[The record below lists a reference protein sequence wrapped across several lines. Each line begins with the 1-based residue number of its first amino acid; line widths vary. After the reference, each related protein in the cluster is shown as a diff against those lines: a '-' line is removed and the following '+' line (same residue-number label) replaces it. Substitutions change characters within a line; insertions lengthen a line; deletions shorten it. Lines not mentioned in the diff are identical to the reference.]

1 MKACKHLLEKIF
13 FLSLLGALMGNTA
26 IAGNWPQE
34 LKGDKGTIVVY
45 QPQPEELKGN
55 ILTGRAAMSIK
66 MSDNKD
72 PVYGVF
78 WFSAHIETDR
88 NEDTATISDLTVTK
102 VGWPDSED
110 AGEQQFKTFVEKTL
124 SNSEFEISL
133 SGLSASLTA
142 SNNVQQSL
150 DDIKS
155 DPPVILFREHL
166 AVLLSY
172 DGKPRYSAIEN
183 SPYERALN
191 TPLAV
196 VKDGKGNFY
205 LTSGALWYRA
215 KNALGPWHVTTTP
228 PADLKAMIPEASDS
242 VPAKAPEIVSVT
254 EATELVVSDGAPEW
268 TSLAGGKLLYVENT
282 ETPWLRD
289 LASGDMYLQLSGRW
303 FKAKSTDGPW
313 TFVRPDKLPAGF
325 KEIPPASDIGGLRS
339 SVAGTEEADQAIVD
353 AQMPQTAAINRSE
366 TKLTVE
372 YDGDPKFEAIKGT
385 DVAYA
390 VNTATQ
396 VLRID
401 KQYYAVD
408 NGVWFHATSATGPW
422 AVADT
427 IPSDKI
433 ADIPPS
439 SPVYNTTYVTIYD
452 STPDVVYVG
461 YTPGYMWSYPYYG
474 VPVYG
479 TGWYYPPYWG
489 RYYYPRPPTWGL
501 HVGYNPWT
509 GWNVGVSWGGPF
521 FRVGISWGGGYGYH
535 RGCCGGYYGGGF
547 HHNTNININTGDI
560 NIGNN
565 VNIGN
570 RANIG
575 NKLDQNR
582 GHDNLYKRKENQHR
596 NASKATVRRD
606 SQRAR
611 PVSDRK
617 NNLYADSRGNVV
629 RRDSNEQWQE
639 RRGGDWQSIPKQSP
653 DRSREFDKQRPST
666 LPSSRPAPQHQRQ
679 QFNHQK
685 MNHEYRARN
694 MGGGGRVR
702 GGRRR

>member
-55 ILTGRAAMSIK
+55 ILTGRAAMSIE